1 MSRAATP
8 VEELAVWVAGV
19 DPGALDAG
27 VAGVARLSLV
37 DTVGVMIAGA
47 REPLS
52 RRIAEHAMAT
62 RGAGPCRVV
71 AADGRTAS
79 ALAAALANGAAAHV
93 LDFDDTIYEGI
104 AHPSAP
110 TLPAALA
117 AAELAGTSDVDVLA
131 GLAAGIEVMAAL
143 GRLFT
148 DRIYERGVWTTAFLG
163 AISAAA
169 GAARA
174 MRLDAEATGRALAMA
189 AGQAAGS
196 RTVMGTDA
204 KPYQCGRAAETGL
217 DAALAARAG
226 LSAPAQVL
234 DGRFGLL
241 GVLAQESAGRRAL
254 DDLGRASAR
263 PILGYKLF
271 PLCSAAQAAAEAV
284 QTIAAEH
291 GVTAAEVAWIGCRVT
306 PFVAGCLPYDR
317 PASQT
322 QAQFSLPF
330 AVACTLARGTISPP
344 HLAGEY
350 LAEEVRDLMSK
361 VSTMADVKLADAALE
376 IGSLEAASVTIV
388 TAHGA
393 RFERTVLAASGLP
406 PNRARA
412 DVIETKFL
420 ANCEPT
426 AGAHEARRLLES
438 LRSIDVRR
446 PRAAGSMLSARGL

>member
-1 MSRAATP
+1 MTRADTV
-8 VEELAVWVAGV
+8 VEALASWVAGV
-19 DPGALDAG
+19 DLRSLDAG
-27 VAGVARLSLV
+27 VCAAARLSLV
-37 DTVGVMIAGA
+37 DTVGVMIAGG

-52 RRIAEHAMAT
+52 RRIAEHALAT
-62 RGAGPCRVV
+62 RGAGPCRV
-71 AADGRTAS
+71 AAVDGQTAS
-79 ALAAALANGAAAHV
+79 PLAAALANGAAAHV

-117 AAELAGTSDVDVLA
+117 AAEAAGTSDADVLA

-148 DRIYERGVWTTAFLG
+148 EGIYERGVWTTAFLG

-174 MRLDAEATGRALAMA
+174 MRLDGEATGRAMAMA

-204 KPYQCGRAAETGL
+204 KPYQCGRAAEAGL

-226 LSAPAQVL
+226 FSAPVHVVE
-234 DGRFGLL
+234 GRFGLL
-241 GVLAQESAGRRAL
+241 GIMAQASDSRRTL
-254 DDLGRASAR
+254 DDLGRASGR

-284 QTIAAEH
+284 QAIAAEH
-291 GVTAAEVAWIGCRVT
+291 GVTAGEVSSVTCRVT
-306 PFVAGCLPYDR
+306 PFVAGCLPYER

-330 AVACTLARGTISPP
+330 AVACTLARGMIGPQ
-344 HLAGEY
+344 HLAGEHQ
-350 LAEEVRDLMSK
+350 AEDVRGLMSK
-361 VSTMADVKLADAALE
+361 VSMIADERLAAEALA
-376 IGSLEAASVTIV
+376 IGGLEATSVLIV
-388 TAHGA
+388 TAQGA

-406 PNRARA
+406 PNRAQPSLIA
-412 DVIETKFL
+412 AKFL

-426 AGAHEARRLLES
+426 LGAEGARRLLGS
-438 LRSIDVRR
+438 LQAIDVGR
-446 PRAAGSMLSARGL
+446 PRDAGAILSG